1 MSDTIYIWEA
11 GIGIVGHGSMT
22 LHDGTHISWWPKD
35 DKLKSSAR
43 IHMKSV
49 EAETASSYNQDTE
62 WEGKTAD
69 RIIPIKKGKLDIAT
83 IKAWWMQFRDKRNYH
98 LLGNNCCSVIYEALK
113 RGGATK
119 YASFPWNPIS
129 TPANL
134 RDYALKLKE
143 ATQ

>member
-1 MSDTIYIWEA
+1 MSDKIYIWEA
-11 GIGIVGHGSMT
+11 GNGNVGHGSMT

-35 DKLKSSAR
+35 DKSKSSAKS
-43 IHMKSV
+43 HMTSV

-62 WEGKTAD
+62 WEGQAAD
-69 RIIPIKKGKLDIAT
+69 RMIPIKKGKLDIAT
-83 IKAWWMQFRDKRNYH
+83 IKAWWMQFRDKSNYH

-134 RDYALKLKE
+134 KDYALKLKE

>member
-1 MSDTIYIWEA
+1 
-11 GIGIVGHGSMT
+11 MT
-22 LHDGTHISWWPKD
+22 SIKKQSRIKY
-35 DKLKSSAR
+35 DKIILQT
-43 IHMKSV
+43 SV

-62 WEGKTAD
+62 WEGQAAN
-69 RIIPIKKGKLDIAT
+69 RMIPIKKGKLDIAT
-83 IKAWWMQFRDKRNYH
+83 IKAWWMQFRDKSNYH

-134 RDYALKLKE
+134 MDYALKLKE

>member
-1 MSDTIYIWEA
+1 MH
-11 GIGIVGHGSMT
+11 VCRSM
-22 LHDGTHISWWPKD
+22 LNEISKMTSI
-35 DKLKSSAR
+35 KKQSR
-43 IHMKSV
+43 IKYYKIILQTSV
-49 EAETASSYNQDTE
+49 EAETASSYDQDTE
-62 WEGKTAD
+62 WEGQAAD
-69 RIIPIKKGKLDIAT
+69 CMIPIKKGKLDIAT
-83 IKAWWMQFRDKRNYH
+83 IKAWWMQFKDKSNYH

-134 RDYALKLKE
+134 KDYALELKQ